1 MLYFSKNYSSEY
13 NWSNFGNVYLSYIN
27 IIMSNTIHF
36 SRTNNAKFFRTLN
49 KRVNSYFKENKIKR
63 TGNWK
68 LYTKAIIMFMVFLVP
83 LILILTVSMSQWI
96 LLLLTVVIG
105 FGLAGVGMN
114 VMHDSNHESFSS
126 KKWVNK
132 LMGSSIYILAG
143 NVYNWK
149 VQHNVLHH
157 TFTNIQG
164 HDEDIDAGRII
175 RFSKH
180 TKWLKIHKFQK
191 YYSFLLYGLLT
202 INWAI
207 TTDFKQM
214 HRYLKRKLSYGKF
227 PNPTTEWTVL
237 IITKVIYYLLWIV
250 LPLLVLDIAW
260 WKILL
265 GFFVMHYTA
274 GIILSVVFQ
283 LAHVVPKTEMPL
295 PDKEGNLEHTWA
307 VHQLFTT
314 SNFAPTNKFI
324 SWYTGGLNHQVE
336 HHIFPHISHIHYGEI
351 AKIVKDTALEFNLP
365 YNEYKT
371 FQKAI
376 IEHFNQLKTLGVKP
390 SYA

>member
-1 MLYFSKNYSSEY
+1 MIHK
-13 NWSNFGNVYLSYIN
+13 
-27 IIMSNTIHF
+27 TISF
-36 SRTNNAKFFRTLN
+36 SRADKAKFFRTLN
-49 KRVNSYFKENKIKR
+49 KRVNTYFKENQIKR

-68 LYTKAIIMFMVFLVP
+68 LYSKAIVMFAVFLVP
-83 LILILTVSMSQWI
+83 LILILTVDMSQWV
-96 LLLLTVVIG
+96 LLLLTIVIG
-105 FGLAGVGMN
+105 IGMAGVGMN

-126 KKWVNK
+126 KKWVNSI
-132 LMGSSIYILAG
+132 MGSSIYILAG

-175 RFSKH
+175 RFTKH
-180 TKWLKIHKFQK
+180 AKWLKIHKFQK

-227 PNPTTEWTVL
+227 PNPATEWSIL
-237 IITKVIYYLLWIV
+237 IVTKIVYYSLWIV
-250 LPLLVLDIAW
+250 LPLLILDLAW
-260 WKILL
+260 WKILI

-274 GIILSVVFQ
+274 GMILSVVFQ
-283 LAHVVPKTEMPL
+283 LAHVVPKTEMPI

-307 VHQLFTT
+307 IHQLFTT
-314 SNFAPTNKFI
+314 ANFAPKNKFV
-324 SWYTGGLNHQVE
+324 SWFTGGLNHQVE
-336 HHIFPHISHIHYGEI
+336 HHIFPHISHVHYGKI
-351 AKIVKDTALEFNLP
+351 AKIVKETALEFNLP

-376 IEHFNQLKTLGVKP
+376 IEHFNQLKKLGVKP
-390 SYA
+390 KYA

>member
-1 MLYFSKNYSSEY
+1 MTA
-13 NWSNFGNVYLSYIN
+13 
-27 IIMSNTIHF
+27 NTISF
-36 SRTNNAKFFRTLN
+36 SRTDKAIFFKTLN
-49 KRVNSYFKENKIKR
+49 KRVNAYFKERGLKR

-68 LYTKAIIMFMVFLVP
+68 LYSKAIIMFSAFLVP
-83 LILILTVSMSQWI
+83 LILILTISMPQWV
-96 LLLLTVVIG
+96 LLLLTVVTGIG
-105 FGLAGVGMN
+105 MAGVGMN

-132 LMGSSIYILAG
+132 IMGSSIYILAG

-157 TFTNIQG
+157 SFTNIQG

-175 RFSKH
+175 RFTKH
-180 TKWLKIHKFQK
+180 AKWLKIHQFQK
-191 YYSFLLYGLLT
+191 YYSIFLYGLLT

-214 HRYLKRKLSYGKF
+214 HKYLKRKLSYGKF
-227 PNPTTEWTVL
+227 PNPAAEWTTL
-237 IITKVIYYLLWIV
+237 IVTKLVYYFLWIA
-250 LPLLVLDIAW
+250 LPLLVLDIVW
-260 WKILL
+260 WKVVI

-274 GIILSVVFQ
+274 GMILSVVFQ

-295 PDKEGNLEHTWA
+295 PDKDGNLEHTWA
-307 VHQLFTT
+307 VHQLYTT
-314 SNFAPTNKFI
+314 SNFAPANKFI

-336 HHIFPHISHIHYGEI
+336 HHIFPHISHIHYGKI
-351 AKIVKDTALEFNLP
+351 AKIVKETALEYNLP

-371 FQKAI
+371 FTKAI
-376 IEHFNQLKTLGVKP
+376 IEHFNQLKTLGTKP
-390 SYA
+390 AYA